1 MWKRSI
7 YFLQFLEEH
16 FTKQLAQKSSIVCL
30 QHILS
35 LRDILLQYC
44 FAKDMLFFHVD
55 RIFPA
60 RYYSF
65 STIALCDNITQK
77 FNCHNYIFIHKTGFS
92 VKAHPGE
99 IIVSAVAI
107 RILDK
112 CSRRDLPPASDTSI
126 FDFQFRYVS
135 LSGPPAFSF
144 MTCRRCSGI
153 QKCVVHF
160 LEYIAGAQ
168 AFRNA
173 SYISFSAS

>member
-1 MWKRSI
+1 
-7 YFLQFLEEH
+7 
-16 FTKQLAQKSSIVCL
+16 
-30 QHILS
+30 
-35 LRDILLQYC
+35 
-44 FAKDMLFFHVD
+44 MLFFHVD
-55 RIFPA
+55 RIFPV

-65 STIALCDNITQK
+65 STIALCDNITQE

-153 QKCVVHF
+153 QKCVVYF
-160 LEYIAGAQ
+160 LEYITGAQ
-168 AFRNA
+168 TFRNA